1 MTVRKTREMQE
12 ILKSF
17 EVIGIY
23 WERERQREKEREIL
37 AMKGNVNVEIKM
49 SIFG

>member
-23 WERERQREKEREIL
+23 WERERDKERKRERFWQWK
-37 AMKGNVNVEIKM
+37 AM
-49 SIFG
+49 

>member
-23 WERERQREKEREIL
+23 WERERQREKERER
-37 AMKGNVNVEIKM
+37 E
-49 SIFG
+49 